1 MKHDLTQIA
10 VILDRSG
17 SMTSCEKQTIDNF
30 NEFVNQQKAQPGEA
44 RLRLVQFDDKYEFLY
59 DKRLQ
64 DVEHLTDK
72 TFVPRGMTALND
84 AIGRT
89 CEELG
94 RTLASMPDHE
104 RPGKVI
110 VVILTDGCENNSTNY
125 TKWRV
130 AEIVK
135 HQRDKY
141 NWAFIFM
148 GADEHAVLQAQ
159 GYNIPI
165 ANAIHYSAC
174 DPLAYRSVS
183 STMSGTVSTY
193 RQTGALQSFT
203 QKDRDDAAGNA
214 LTTNATVA
222 AGSTVTIKLP
232 NGDETDITN
241 TSTNTA
247 GAA

>member
-1 MKHDLTQIA
+1 MNQNLTQIA

-17 SMTSCEKQTIDNF
+17 SMQDCQKQTIDNF

-44 RLRLVQFDDKYEFLY
+44 RLRLIQFDDQYEFWY
-59 DKRLQ
+59 DKRIQ
-64 DVEHLTDK
+64 DVEPLTEK

-94 RTLASMPDHE
+94 RTLEFTREHD

-110 VVILTDGCENNSTNY
+110 VVVLTDGCENNSQNY

-135 HQRDKY
+135 HQREKY
-141 NWAFIFM
+141 SWAFIFM

-159 GYNIPI
+159 QYNIPL
-165 ANAIHYSAC
+165 ANAIHYSSF
-174 DPLAYRSVS
+174 DPLAYRGSTR
-183 STMSGTVSTY
+183 TMSNTVSTY
-193 RQTGALQSFT
+193 RQTGNLQAFT
-203 QKDRDDAAGNA
+203 QKERDEAAGNV
-214 LTTNATVA
+214 LVPNTT
-222 AGSTVTIKLP
+222 GSTVTIP
-232 NGDETDITN
+232 PVVIVPGTDDVDA
-241 TSTNTA
+241 A
-247 GAA
+247 GVGA